1 MIYLKKI
8 IAKYII
14 LIVFTFAISIFIYEY
29 IMENKPIDTENDIFA
44 VQNQSEVQ
52 YLSNTNYTIDNPNVI
67 LNPYGNSPLSALIVF
82 QTKDLTT
89 STVTIKGKDDAN
101 DLKHTFTP
109 AKVHILPIYGL
120 YAGYDNKVII
130 EASGKLTEIT
140 ITTAPLPD
148 DFSKVTDLSN
158 ADFDTDEFYFTT
170 PEEIGYTAAYDQNG
184 EVRWYLIGDYK
195 WDIQRLNNGHI
206 LLSSDKILRKNYS
219 IGLIEMDLLGKIY
232 YEYTVPGGYHHDVYE
247 LNNGN
252 LLLAS
257 NKLGR
262 STVEDVAVEI
272 DRASGNIVKEI
283 DLYKILPGKK
293 NGNWFGMNSVNYDIS
308 TNSITISGYN
318 GNMIVNLD
326 YPTLDINWI
335 IADEDKVSDDYK
347 SYLLRADGDIDYPNK
362 PESVNLL
369 NDNKMVFA
377 SEINGKKHLLT
388 YRIDYTN
395 RTVKELDDYE
405 LPTNEETYLEIL
417 GEDDFIITQ
426 GHTLMEIQ
434 NSKKVISMNV
444 NSTLYNTK
452 KMSLYAND
460 VYTGVYGVRLGS
472 LGESKVIDNFLLLSA
487 KSDDEILDKY
497 NISLY
502 KDVYGLKVSGTF
514 KESDDVQI
522 VLDNVLDKK
531 TYSLLTPENS
541 NKKVVAS
548 RYISEDGIKGKYY
561 IYLKVNGTIYKLHK
575 FVNFY

>member
-1 MIYLKKI
+1 MKKI
-8 IAKYII
+8 IAKYVI
-14 LIVFTFAISIFIYEY
+14 LIVVTFAASIFIYKY
-29 IMENKPIDTENDIFA
+29 VMANTPIDTESDIFY
-44 VQNQSEVQ
+44 VQNQSEKQ

-89 STVTIKGKDDAN
+89 TTVTIKGKDGAN

-109 AKVHILPIYGL
+109 TKVHILPIYGL

-130 EASGKLTEIT
+130 EASGIVKEIT
-140 ITTAPLPD
+140 ITTSALPD

-158 ADFDTDEFYFTT
+158 KNFDTDEFYFTT
-170 PEEIGYTAAYDQNG
+170 PEEIGYTAAYDENG

-206 LLSSDKILRKNYS
+206 LLSSDKTLRGNYS
-219 IGLIEMDLLGKIY
+219 IGLIEMDLLGKVY

-257 NKLGR
+257 NRYGR
-262 STVEDVAVEI
+262 STLEDIAVEI

-283 DLYKILPGKK
+283 DLYKILPGEKK
-293 NGNWFGMNSVNYDIS
+293 NNWFGMNSINYDIN
-308 TNSITISGYN
+308 TNSITMSGYN

-326 YPTLDINWI
+326 YTTLDINWI
-335 IADEDKVSDDYK
+335 IADENKVSDDYK
-347 SYLLRADGDIDYPNK
+347 QYLLKTDGDFDFPNK

-369 NDNKMVFA
+369 NDNKMIFA
-377 SEINGKKHLLT
+377 SEVDGKKHLLT
-388 YRIDYTN
+388 YQIDYSN
-395 RTVKELDDYE
+395 RTVKELDNFE
-405 LPTNEETYLEIL
+405 LPTNDETYLEVL
-417 GEDDFIITQ
+417 GDDDFVITQ
-426 GHTLMEIQ
+426 GHTLMEVKD
-434 NSKKVISMNV
+434 NTSVISMNV

-460 VYTGVYGVRLGS
+460 VYTGVYGVRLGN
-472 LGESKVIDNFLLLSA
+472 LGESKTINNYLLLSA
-487 KSDDEILDKY
+487 RSDDDILDKY
-497 NISLY
+497 NISFY

-514 KESDDVQI
+514 KESDEVQI
-522 VLDNVLDKK
+522 ILDNVLDKK
-531 TYSLLTPENS
+531 TYSLLTPIDS
-541 NKKVVAS
+541 NKKVTTS

-561 IYLKVNGTIYKLHK
+561 IYLRINGTIYKLHK
-575 FVNFY
+575 YVNFY

>member
-1 MIYLKKI
+1 MKKI

-14 LIVFTFAISIFIYEY
+14 LVVVTFAASIFIYNY
-29 IMENKPIDTENDIFA
+29 VMDNIPIDTESDIFYL
-44 VQNQSEVQ
+44 QNQSEKQ

-89 STVTIKGKDDAN
+89 TTITIKGKDGAK

-120 YAGYDNKVII
+120 YAGYDNKVIV
-130 EASGKLTEIT
+130 EASGTVKELT
-140 ITTAPLPD
+140 ITTSALPD

-158 ADFDTDEFYFTT
+158 KNFDTDEFYFTT
-170 PEEIGYTAAYDQNG
+170 PEDIGYTAAYDENG

-206 LLSSDKILRKNYS
+206 LLSSDKTLRKNYS
-219 IGLIEMDLLGKIY
+219 IGLIEMDLLGKVY

-257 NKLGR
+257 NRYGR
-262 STVEDVAVEI
+262 STSEDIAVEI

-293 NGNWFGMNSVNYDIS
+293 KNNWFGMNSINYDIN

-326 YPTLDINWI
+326 YTTLDINWI
-335 IADEDKVSDDYK
+335 IADKNKVSNDYK
-347 SYLLRADGDIDYPNK
+347 PYLLKTDGNFNYPNK

-369 NDNKMVFA
+369 SDNKMIFA
-377 SEINGKKHLLT
+377 SEIDGKKHLLT
-388 YRIDYTN
+388 YQIDYSN
-395 RTVKELDDYE
+395 RTVKELDNFE

-417 GEDDFIITQ
+417 GDNDFVITQ
-426 GHTLMEIQ
+426 GHTLMEIKD
-434 NSKKVISMNV
+434 NTSVIKMNV

-472 LGESKVIDNFLLLSA
+472 LGESETTNNYLLLSA
-487 KSDDEILDKY
+487 KNDDNILKKY

-502 KDVYGLKVSGTF
+502 KDVYGLKVKGTF
-514 KESDDVQI
+514 KENDDVQI
-522 VLDNVLDKK
+522 ILDNVLDKK
-531 TYSLLTPENS
+531 TYNLLTPTDS
-541 NKKVVAS
+541 KKKITTS

-561 IYLKVNGTIYKLHK
+561 IYLRINGTIYKLHK
-575 FVNFY
+575 YVNFY

>member
-1 MIYLKKI
+1 MKKI
-8 IAKYII
+8 IAKYVI
-14 LIVFTFAISIFIYEY
+14 LIVVTFAASIFIYKY
-29 IMENKPIDTENDIFA
+29 VMANTPIDTESDIFY
-44 VQNQSEVQ
+44 VQNQSEKQ

-89 STVTIKGKDDAN
+89 TTVTIKGKDGAN

-109 AKVHILPIYGL
+109 TKVHILPIYGL

-130 EASGKLTEIT
+130 EASGIVKEIT
-140 ITTAPLPD
+140 ITTSALPD

-158 ADFDTDEFYFTT
+158 KNFDTDEFYFTT
-170 PEEIGYTAAYDQNG
+170 PEEIGYTAAYDENG

-206 LLSSDKILRKNYS
+206 LLSSDKTLRGNYS
-219 IGLIEMDLLGKIY
+219 IGLIEMDLLGKVY

-257 NKLGR
+257 NRYGR
-262 STVEDVAVEI
+262 STLEDIAVEI

-283 DLYKILPGKK
+283 DLYKILPGEKK
-293 NGNWFGMNSVNYDIS
+293 NNWFAMNSINYDIN
-308 TNSITISGYN
+308 TNSITMSGYN

-326 YPTLDINWI
+326 YTTLDINWI
-335 IADEDKVSDDYK
+335 IADENKVSDDYK
-347 SYLLRADGDIDYPNK
+347 QYLLKTDGDFDFPNK

-369 NDNKMVFA
+369 NDNKMIFA
-377 SEINGKKHLLT
+377 SEVDGKKHLLT
-388 YRIDYTN
+388 YQIDYSN
-395 RTVKELDDYE
+395 RTVKELDDFE
-405 LPTNEETYLEIL
+405 LPTNDETYLEVL
-417 GEDDFIITQ
+417 GDDDFVITQ
-426 GHTLMEIQ
+426 GHTLMEVKD
-434 NSKKVISMNV
+434 NTSVISMNV

-472 LGESKVIDNFLLLSA
+472 LGESKTINNYLLLSA
-487 KSDDEILDKY
+487 RSDDDILDKY
-497 NISLY
+497 NISFY

-514 KESDDVQI
+514 KESDEVQI
-522 VLDNVLDKK
+522 ILDNVLDKK
-531 TYSLLTPENS
+531 TYSLLTPIDS
-541 NKKVVAS
+541 NKKVTTS

-561 IYLKVNGTIYKLHK
+561 IYLRINGTIYKLHK
-575 FVNFY
+575 YVNFY

>member
-1 MIYLKKI
+1 MKKI
-8 IAKYII
+8 IAKYLI
-14 LIVFTFAISIFIYEY
+14 LIIITFAVSIFIYEY
-29 IMENKPIDTENDIFA
+29 VMDNKPIDTESDIFA
-44 VQNQSEVQ
+44 VQHESEMQ
-52 YLSNTNYTIDNPNVI
+52 YLSNTNYTIESPNVI

-89 STVTIKGKDDAN
+89 TTVTIKGKDGAN

-109 AKVHILPIYGL
+109 TKVHILPIYGL

-130 EASGKLTEIT
+130 EASGITKEIT
-140 ITTAPLPD
+140 ITTSSLPD

-158 ADFDTDEFYFTT
+158 TDFETDEFYFTT
-170 PEEIGYTAAYDQNG
+170 PEEIGYTAAYDENG

-206 LLSSDKILRKNYS
+206 LLSSDKTLRKNYS

-252 LLLAS
+252 FLLAS
-257 NKLGR
+257 NKIGR
-262 STVEDVAVEI
+262 STFEDIAIEI

-283 DLYKILPGKK
+283 DLYKILPGEKK
-293 NGNWFGMNSVNYDIS
+293 GNWFGMNSINYDIN

-335 IADEDKVSDDYK
+335 IADKDKVDSDYK
-347 SYLLRADGDIDYPNK
+347 PYLLNVDGNIDYPNK

-369 NDNKMVFA
+369 NDNKLLFA
-377 SEINGKKHLLT
+377 SEVNGKKHLLT
-388 YRIDYTN
+388 YRIDYSN
-395 RTVKELDDYE
+395 RTVKELDDFE

-417 GEDDFIITQ
+417 GENDFVITQ
-426 GHTLMEIQ
+426 GHTLMEVQ
-434 NSKKVISMNV
+434 NNKAVISMNV

-472 LGESKVIDNFLLLSA
+472 LGESKTTNNHLLLGA
-487 KSDDEILDKY
+487 KNDDSILDKY
-497 NISLY
+497 AISLY
-502 KDVYGLKVSGTF
+502 KDVYGLKVNGTF
-514 KESDDVQI
+514 KESDEVQI
-522 VLDNVLDKK
+522 ILDNVLDKK
-531 TYSLLTPENS
+531 TYDLLLPKDS
-541 NKKVVAS
+541 SKKTTTS

-561 IYLKVNGTIYKLHK
+561 IYLRINGKIYKLHK
-575 FVNFY
+575 YVNFY

>member
-1 MIYLKKI
+1 MKKI
-8 IAKYII
+8 IAKYVI
-14 LIVFTFAISIFIYEY
+14 LIVVTFAASIFIYKY
-29 IMENKPIDTENDIFA
+29 VMANTPIDTESDIFY
-44 VQNQSEVQ
+44 VQNQSEKQ

-89 STVTIKGKDDAN
+89 TTVTIKGKDGAN

-109 AKVHILPIYGL
+109 TKVHILPIYGL

-130 EASGKLTEIT
+130 EASGIVKEIT
-140 ITTAPLPD
+140 ITTSALPD

-158 ADFDTDEFYFTT
+158 KNFDTNEFYFTT
-170 PEEIGYTAAYDQNG
+170 PEEIGYTAAYDENG

-206 LLSSDKILRKNYS
+206 LLSSDKTLRGNYS
-219 IGLIEMDLLGKIY
+219 IGLIEMDLLGKVY

-257 NKLGR
+257 NRYGR
-262 STVEDVAVEI
+262 STLEDIAVEI

-283 DLYKILPGKK
+283 DLYKILPGEKK
-293 NGNWFGMNSVNYDIS
+293 NNWFGMNSINYDIN
-308 TNSITISGYN
+308 TNSITMSGYN

-326 YPTLDINWI
+326 YTTLDINWI
-335 IADEDKVSDDYK
+335 IADENKVSDDYK
-347 SYLLRADGDIDYPNK
+347 QYLLKTDGDFDFPNK

-369 NDNKMVFA
+369 NDNKMIFA
-377 SEINGKKHLLT
+377 SEVDGKKHLLT
-388 YRIDYTN
+388 YQIDYSN
-395 RTVKELDDYE
+395 RTVKELDDFE
-405 LPTNEETYLEIL
+405 LPTNDETYLEVL
-417 GEDDFIITQ
+417 GDDDFVITQ
-426 GHTLMEIQ
+426 GHTLMEVKD
-434 NSKKVISMNV
+434 NTSVISMNV

-472 LGESKVIDNFLLLSA
+472 LGESKTINNYLLLSA
-487 KSDDEILDKY
+487 RSDDDILDKY
-497 NISLY
+497 NISFY

-514 KESDDVQI
+514 KESDEVQI
-522 VLDNVLDKK
+522 ILDNVLDKK
-531 TYSLLTPENS
+531 TYSLLTPIDS
-541 NKKVVAS
+541 NKKVTTS

-561 IYLKVNGTIYKLHK
+561 IYLRINGTIYKLHK
-575 FVNFY
+575 YVNFY